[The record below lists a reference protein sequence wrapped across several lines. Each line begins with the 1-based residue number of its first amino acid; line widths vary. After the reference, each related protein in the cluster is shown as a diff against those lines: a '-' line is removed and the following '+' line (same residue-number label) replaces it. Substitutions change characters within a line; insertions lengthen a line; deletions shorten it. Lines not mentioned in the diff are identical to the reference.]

1 MEEPKI
7 NLLGRA
13 LLYISAAV
21 TSLFVA
27 EDAAN
32 FSTVQI
38 AIAFIL
44 VATLVLVAAF
54 WETLAELFRT
64 KKTQT
69 SLVGQVSG
77 PTVFAHD
84 PFYHASDPRLREGP
98 REPGSPFFRT
108 SRARNVHE
116 VDKWKYYRRC

>member
-1 MEEPKI
+1 M

-44 VATLVLVAAF
+44 VAALVLVAAF

-64 KKTQT
+64 KK
-69 SLVGQVSG
+69 
-77 PTVFAHD
+77 D
-84 PFYHASDPRLREGP
+84 SD
-98 REPGSPFFRT
+98 
-108 SRARNVHE
+108 
-116 VDKWKYYRRC
+116 